1 MSAAARPRQPR
12 SGLDSGPAFVGA
24 LLVVSALGV
33 ARTQPRL
40 AEITHHVKEGEEVYA
55 FPPPAQLKAFVFG
68 YDAAA
73 VDLLW
78 AKLLVEFGM
87 HWHEKREFHPD
98 PYMDAI
104 VYLEPSY
111 APLYRFADTL
121 LCSHPLH
128 ATESDARKARALLER
143 GTRER
148 PWDFEVWQQ
157 YGQYSAFLGPGLLT
171 SATDEEK
178 DRWRRDGALAMSKAV
193 DLGAPAEGALSAA
206 TILGRT
212 GETKAAIE
220 SLRRSYAVHYDD
232 PEVRAEILRKL
243 DRYNARAQNEEEDR
257 EMAAIESIWRNDW
270 PFLTRAET
278 LLLGPFPDAP
288 LCAGPLSAEHVE
300 CTRDWRVLLGSDTED
315 AVSPEPR

>member
-1 MSAAARPRQPR
+1 
-12 SGLDSGPAFVGA
+12 
-24 LLVVSALGV
+24 
-33 ARTQPRL
+33 
-40 AEITHHVKEGEEVYA
+40 VKEGEEVYA
-55 FPPPAQLKAFVFG
+55 LPPPPQLKALVFG
-68 YDAAA
+68 YDAAT

-78 AKLLVEFGM
+78 AKLLVEYGI

-104 VYLEPSY
+104 VYLEPTY

-121 LCSHPLH
+121 LCYHPLH
-128 ATESDARKARALLER
+128 ATEKDARKARALLEQ

-148 PWDFEVWQQ
+148 PWDYEVWQQ

-232 PEVRAEILRKL
+232 PEMRAEILRKL
-243 DRYNARAQNEEEDR
+243 DRYNARAQNEREDR
-257 EMAAIESIWRNDW
+257 EMAAIESIWRDDW

-278 LLLGPFPDAP
+278 LLLGPFPDAFR
-288 LCAGPLSAEHVE
+288 CAGPASADSFD
-300 CTRDWRVLLGSDTED
+300 CTRDWDALLSSDPGQLTD
-315 AVSPEPR
+315 PGGR